1 MGQTPVAYN
10 PKNGSLS
17 KFRKKYKV
25 LEMVDYYSE
34 LVRELFLI
42 RNPQYRFVSNYE
54 NAFEQFYQ
62 QHLQGKKS
70 EHAGKWF
77 YFPWSKKLVHYLP
90 EKLHQELRTAR
101 NKNII
106 TPEEQEKYYKMNI
119 GIAGLSVGSHAA
131 LTIVMSGGAKTI
143 KLADP
148 DTVSGSN
155 LNRIRY
161 DFSVLGK
168 NKCELA
174 AQQIYQINP
183 YSNVYQFPEGLTE
196 KNIRKFLAG
205 PPKLDA
211 LVEEVDNL
219 EMKIRLRIEAKK
231 LGIPVLMATDN
242 ADNVIVDIE
251 RYDLNRKL
259 RIFNGRAGNLDLAM
273 FGKISPAD
281 IPKLATKI
289 AGPDYV
295 TSRMQDSLMEVGKTL
310 YSWPQLG
317 TAATLSGVAIAYLVK
332 RLAQGEKLKSGKY
345 EINFD
350 GIFDPEYDS
359 AKSRLKRERH
369 RRNFLKKLGLDR

>member
-1 MGQTPVAYN
+1 MGKTPVVYN
-10 PKNGSLS
+10 PKKESMS
-17 KFRKKYKV
+17 KFQKKYKV
-25 LEMVDYYSE
+25 LEIVDYYSE
-34 LVRELFLI
+34 LVKELFLI
-42 RNPQYRFVSNYE
+42 RNPRYRFVPNYE
-54 NAFEQFYQ
+54 DSFEQFYK

-70 EHAGKWF
+70 EQVGKWF
-77 YFPWSKKLVHYLP
+77 YFSWSKKLVHYLP

-106 TPEEQEKYYKMNI
+106 TPEEQEKYYRMNV
-119 GIAGLSVGSHAA
+119 GVAGLSVGSHAA

-148 DTVSGSN
+148 DAVSGSN

-168 NKCELA
+168 NKCTLA

-183 YSNVYQFPEGLTE
+183 YSKVYQFSEGLTE
-196 KNIRKFLAG
+196 KNIKEFLAG
-205 PPKLDA
+205 PPKLDV

-259 RIFNGRAGNLDLAM
+259 NIFNGRAGKLDLA
-273 FGKISPAD
+273 GLKRISPVD

-359 AKSRLKRERH
+359 KKSKLKREKH
-369 RRNFLKKLGLDR
+369 RRNFLKKLGLK